1 MASYLSTKRRS
12 TILHAA
18 TALCLFSLPLFL
30 LPNLAAAN
38 PLDVYGIGARGAAM
52 SSAQTASADGPAAI
66 YYNIG
71 ALTLSNPGVSFGAFT
86 TFNNAQI
93 LLKDRPAGYDVPDI
107 GPSSTALPSSQTRNT
122 RRDTESIA
130 PLHVITLG
138 AVTSLGIDNFR
149 AGLMVALPVADLYT
163 LNTRYPDERER
174 YYSNQLH
181 FELIDKR
188 LQRISLE
195 LGAAQRLTDWVSVG
209 IGGTFSPGAAVA
221 TNVFLADPTD
231 QANVDINAEVN
242 TTNAWGILAG
252 LLFELPHDISLG
264 ISYRGS
270 TEFRIKGANNLQLHG
285 IDTGDEQIQQH
296 IDWVPTYTPAS
307 LTLGLAKNFGPTLVT
322 ADIRHTR
329 WSDYRDTHNARPEF
343 RDRFSYRLGAEY
355 AYSDKTNLRIGTGLD
370 PSPVPDQTER
380 TNYVDNTRVLGSI
393 GSSRT
398 FTFVNLPFEASW
410 FLQVQY
416 LLQRTTDKNALASGQ
431 AYPACKPGEKALCD
445 EIPDDT
451 RDQRTGQPIPEAQG
465 LQTDN
470 PGFPGFTSG
479 GWIGAVGFEIRY

>member
-1 MASYLSTKRRS
+1 MASFCTGTGRR
-12 TILHAA
+12 LAPAA
-18 TALCLFSLPLFL
+18 AALCLLL
-30 LPNLAAAN
+30 LPQIFTQPAAAN

-52 SSAQTASADGPAAI
+52 SSAQTASSQGPAAV

-71 ALTLSNPGVSFGAFT
+71 ALTLSEPGVSFGAFT

-93 LLKDRPAGYDVPDI
+93 LLKDRPAGFDVPDV
-107 GPSSTALPSSQTRNT
+107 GPSSQALPDAQTRNP
-122 RRDTESIA
+122 RRDTESID
-130 PLHVITLG
+130 PLHVLTIG

-163 LNTRYPDERER
+163 LNTRFPDERER

-188 LQRISLE
+188 LHRISLE

-231 QANVDINAEVN
+231 QSNVDINANVH
-242 TTNAWGILAG
+242 TTNSWGILAG
-252 LLFELPHDISLG
+252 LLFELPYDISIGL
-264 ISYRGS
+264 SYRGA

-285 IDTGDEQIQQH
+285 IDTGDEQIAQS
-296 IDWVPTYTPAS
+296 IDWVPTSTPSS
-307 LTLGLAKNFGPTLVT
+307 LSLGLAKNFGDTLVT
-322 ADIRHTR
+322 ADARYTR

-343 RDRFSYRLGAEY
+343 RDRFSYRLGAEHTY
-355 AYSDKTNLRIGTGLD
+355 NEKTNLRIGAGID
-370 PSPVPDQTER
+370 PSPVPDQTGR

-398 FTFVNLPFEASW
+398 FTFANLPFEAAW

-416 LLQRTTDKNALASGQ
+416 LVPRTTDKKALEN
-431 AYPACKPGEKALCD
+431 YPACKPGEKQLCD
-445 EIPDDT
+445 EIPDDL
-451 RDQRTGQPIPEAQG
+451 RDQRTGQIIPEAQG
-465 LQTDN
+465 LQTGN